1 MLEKKYDDRH
11 SFLESVT
18 PWFSKSLEWSKSSYT
33 LPWPS
38 LSQHLMKFENIA
50 AAAAKSLQSFK
61 FPELNTI
68 LFEKPGAP

>member
-1 MLEKKYDDRH
+1 
-11 SFLESVT
+11 
-18 PWFSKSLEWSKSSYT
+18 
-33 LPWPS
+33 
-38 LSQHLMKFENIA
+38 MKFENIAAA